1 MAWHPPSKLQTAH
14 RNPPVARQAQSPD
27 SISRGSP
34 RVESAAYFLIVLW
47 RNLLLLLLDHGTGF
61 LHRRW
66 RWARTKPSRFR
77 SRRGRLPQFRAIRRR
92 RSRPRLPA
100 GRVIEAE
107 ASGFEQLRAPPEL
120 RLWLASFRC
129 MANFV
134 FDPPLRLARD
144 VTVRTLDDAAEFA
157 RTFVGPRLPHRR
169 DRLVRRLQEVSDNAS
184 ARIAARSFRAW
195 AITEGLLA
203 EET

>member
-1 MAWHPPSKLQTAH
+1 MSQADLNALEREVEQT
-14 RNPPVARQAQSPD
+14 RARFAND
-27 SISRGSP
+27 LARLRSP
-34 RVESAAYFLIVLW
+34 R
-47 RNLLLLLLDHGTGF
+47 NL
-61 LHRRW
+61 
-66 RWARTKPSRFR
+66 
-77 SRRGRLPQFRAIRRR
+77 
-92 RSRPRLPA
+92 
-100 GRVIEAE
+100 

-120 RLWLASFRC
+120 RLWLASFPC
-129 MANFV
+129 MTNFV